1 MKKLLIP
8 IILIL
13 SIGLFTSCSRQLDL
27 AVVNAHQVKSYMP
40 QYIAYYLPKTKL
52 SLELQLTKIS
62 EQKGPYADYADEFL
76 GSNENIIKHNHT
88 YWQITDIKIKTTPI
102 RDTNNLWF
110 ITGKTLQ
117 AYNVHITQDGFLAS
131 INKAPEQQYSLS
143 WQEEKFVEQSK
154 YKSVTQNLTTV
165 DRGYKEVYDT
175 IFHVQEFDTTQRV
188 VPVIKKRLIKKS
200 PREQAQEIA
209 NEIFTLRDD
218 RTALLE
224 GEGDS
229 DYLPDGQAIK
239 VMISGLDKL
248 EKQYLSLFVGRVDK
262 TSYHYKYVT
271 VPDIK
276 NYLTKAMIF
285 RFSPQYGLLPIT
297 DMRGKP
303 IYLEIETFGTTK
315 PLKNFIKSQDLLR
328 RIEKLPYYKGIA
340 YRVPEIAMV
349 RILLDNKLLAQK
361 QILLPQAG
369 TIARLPIDIFRQKNI
384 QVEFDPHTGAILS
397 IDSKQK

>member
-143 WQEEKFVEQSK
+143 W
-154 YKSVTQNLTTV
+154 
-165 DRGYKEVYDT
+165 
-175 IFHVQEFDTTQRV
+175 
-188 VPVIKKRLIKKS
+188 
-200 PREQAQEIA
+200 
-209 NEIFTLRDD
+209 
-218 RTALLE
+218 
-224 GEGDS
+224 
-229 DYLPDGQAIK
+229 
-239 VMISGLDKL
+239 
-248 EKQYLSLFVGRVDK
+248 
-262 TSYHYKYVT
+262 
-271 VPDIK
+271 
-276 NYLTKAMIF
+276 
-285 RFSPQYGLLPIT
+285 
-297 DMRGKP
+297 
-303 IYLEIETFGTTK
+303 
-315 PLKNFIKSQDLLR
+315 
-328 RIEKLPYYKGIA
+328 
-340 YRVPEIAMV
+340 
-349 RILLDNKLLAQK
+349 
-361 QILLPQAG
+361 
-369 TIARLPIDIFRQKNI
+369 
-384 QVEFDPHTGAILS
+384 
-397 IDSKQK
+397 